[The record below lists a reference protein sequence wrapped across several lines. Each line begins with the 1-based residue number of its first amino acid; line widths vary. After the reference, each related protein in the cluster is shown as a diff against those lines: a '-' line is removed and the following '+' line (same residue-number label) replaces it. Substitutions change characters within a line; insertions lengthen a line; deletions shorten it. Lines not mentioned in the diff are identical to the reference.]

1 MNCERARIISPSIR
15 WRDRLTST
23 LLVALIAALVLVV
36 PIPAVAQRT
45 TGTLRGQ
52 VLDPA
57 GAVVA
62 NAQVTAT
69 NTQTGVST
77 KITTTTAGTYDFP
90 SLLPGRYTVTVE
102 AQGFKKY
109 VKSDVPVLADQDNA
123 ADAKLDLGVATETIE
138 VRAGAVAVE
147 TASSALNNEYDSND
161 VLNLPGASGT
171 LNGSPLNLAVL
182 APNVIAQPGGVTGI
196 GGSVGGTRPRDNNF
210 VVDGVDDNNLN
221 VTGPNS
227 TVIPDAVGEF
237 VLVTNQFNAEYGH
250 SAGGQFILV
259 TKTGTNNWHGSGE
272 WYAQNKDFNSLDNL
286 TKSAVLSGSL
296 PGKPD
301 YDNNRFG
308 GTLGGAIIKDK
319 FFVFGAYEY
328 TTLHGA
334 GSPTALLAPTAGGL
348 ATLQAM
354 AADAAVKNVLN
365 NFPIAPAADVAQ
377 AKWPVVNGTAIPTGN
392 LTIIS
397 PVFQREHDVQFNT
410 DYTVGHHQIGTRF
423 LFNQEKFIFP
433 VNSTQAVFNQ
443 NQLVRNRKIAVSDA
457 WTISNHVVND
467 LRLQYSY
474 FGEIFANPCTA
485 CPNDVTLADLGNNT
499 IGPSD
504 NQSQKQNS
512 YQVVDNVS
520 WSQGKHSF
528 KFGGQYTHFIYPQ
541 FFLPRSNGDYWYN
554 TTQQFIKDLVPDNAG
569 RTLRGAG
576 SGSFLG
582 TQSFFAGFIQDDFK
596 LNPRL
601 TLNLGVRYEFWTNPV
616 GGKDQALNAVSNVP
630 GVITFG
636 VPKTDKNNI
645 GPRIGLAWDPR
656 GNGKTAVRAGFG
668 IAYDVKFQ
676 NFASITLPPQRQSEM
691 DEGSACNAVA
701 TPPAWCTNGRTGFL
715 ANGGLPS
722 ILLPPTTQAAAR
734 GLTTSYIDDTV
745 MPKILTW
752 TLGVQHELY
761 RNATV
766 EVRYLGTRGLELPV
780 QFRRNF
786 HSYFDAGG
794 TPLPTFFKAS
804 DIPATFTAST
814 PTDIPFNTFSCPTNP
829 YANCT
834 TNVLLANNTYQQYG
848 FFGNV
853 TSDPPLGSSTYH
865 SGSVNF
871 KQRARYG
878 LTFNANYTYSHTLD
892 NSTNEFFTSLL
903 NPRRSQDTTRI
914 SNDWASSDLDVRHH
928 FALAAI
934 YDVPK
939 SRMDSRF
946 AKAVLNGY
954 ELSAVYL
961 AQTGQPVT
969 IQSGLDSNGNGDS
982 AGDRATLNPFG
993 TALAGSDVLPVCAAT
1008 AGTTSGSTAGNTY
1021 LGSAGVIANSATL
1034 NGGGTNGCALNPQQ
1048 PIGFDSAIGYAPVN
1062 PKAKFIVT
1070 GPGAKSNLGRNTW
1083 TTPGFGVLNM
1093 GVGKKTYFGEGRYLE
1108 VRADVF
1114 NILNHPNFSLSNGNV
1129 FSNSGVTVATTT
1141 PGYALPFNQNFLNAP
1156 ALFSGGFRSI
1166 TLVAKFVF

>member
-1 MNCERARIISPSIR
+1 MNCERARGISR
-15 WRDRLTST
+15 YGCWRNRLTRA
-23 LLVALIAALVLVV
+23 LLVGLVATLVLVL
-36 PIPAVAQRT
+36 PSVAQRT

-62 NAQVTAT
+62 NAQVAAT
-69 NTQTGVST
+69 NIQTGVST
-77 KITTTTAGTYDFP
+77 KSVTTTAGTYDFP

-109 VKSDVPVLADQDNA
+109 VKGDVVVLADQENV
-123 ADAKLDLGVATETIE
+123 ADAKLDLGIATETIE
-138 VRAGAVAVE
+138 VSAGAVTVE
-147 TASSALNNEYDSND
+147 STSSSLNNDYDSKD
-161 VLNLPGASGT
+161 VLNLPNASGT
-171 LNGSPLNLAVL
+171 LNGSPINLAVL

-210 VVDGVDDNNLN
+210 VVDGVDDNNLG

-259 TKTGTNNWHGSGE
+259 TKTGTNNWHGSAE
-272 WYAQNKDFNSLDNL
+272 EYMQNRNLNSLDNL
-286 TKSAVLSGSL
+286 TKSAILSGST

-308 GTLGGAIIKDK
+308 GTLGGPIIKGK
-319 FFVFGAYEY
+319 FFAFGAYEY

-334 GSPTALLAPTAGGL
+334 GSSTSLLAPTASGL

-354 AADAAVKNVLN
+354 AADPAVKNVLT
-365 NFPIAPAADVAQ
+365 NFPVAPASS
-377 AKWPVVNGTAIPTGN
+377 KTITVNNTAIPIGN

-397 PVFQREHDVQFNT
+397 PVYQREHDIQFNT
-410 DYTVGHHQIGTRF
+410 DYTLGHHQIGTRF

-443 NQLVRNRKIAVSDA
+443 NQLVRNRKVAVNDA

-474 FGEIFANPCTA
+474 FAEVFANPCTA
-485 CPNDVTLADLGNNT
+485 CPNDVTIADLGSTT

-504 NQSQKQNS
+504 HQFQKQNS
-512 YQVVDNVS
+512 YQAVDNVS
-520 WSQGKHSF
+520 WSHGKHTF

-541 FFLPRSNGDYWYN
+541 FFLSRSNGDYWYN
-554 TTQQFIKDLVPDNAG
+554 TTQQFINDLVPDNVG

-582 TQSFFAGFIQDDFK
+582 TQSLFAGFAQDDFK
-596 LNPRL
+596 LTPRL
-601 TLNLGVRYEFWTNPV
+601 TLNLGVRYEYWTNPV
-616 GGKDQALNAVSNVP
+616 GSKEQALNAISNVP

-676 NFASITLPPQRQSEM
+676 NFASITLPPQVQSEM
-691 DEGSACNAVA
+691 NEVSACSAV
-701 TPPAWCTNGRTGFL
+701 TPAPVWCTNGKTAFL

-722 ILLPPTTQAAAR
+722 VLLPPTTQAAAR

-745 MPKILTW
+745 MPKIMTW

-761 RNATV
+761 KNATV

-786 HSYFDAGG
+786 ESYFDAGG
-794 TPLPTFFKAS
+794 TPLPMYFQAS
-804 DIPATFTAST
+804 AIPATFTANT
-814 PTDIPFNTFSCPTNP
+814 LTDTLFNSFNP
-829 YANCT
+829 NTYANFPCT
-834 TNVLLANNTYQQYG
+834 TGSGKCG
-848 FFGNV
+848 FTGNV

-865 SGSVNF
+865 AGSVNF

-878 LTFNANYTYSHTLD
+878 VTFNANYTYSHTLD

-903 NPRRSQDTTRI
+903 NPRRSQDTRNL
-914 SNDWASSDLDVRHH
+914 SQDWGSSDLDVRHH
-928 FALAAI
+928 FALSTI

-939 SRMDSRF
+939 TKMESRW

-954 ELSAVYL
+954 EVSAVFL

-969 IQSGLDSNGNGDS
+969 LQSGIDANGNGDS
-982 AGDRATLNPFG
+982 AGDRASLNPFG
-993 TALAGSDVLPVCAAT
+993 TTLAGSDVFPVCAAT
-1008 AGTTSGSTAGNTY
+1008 TGTTSGTPVGNTY
-1021 LGSAGVIANSATL
+1021 VGPVGIVANSAP
-1034 NGGGTNGCALNPQQ
+1034 TNGCALNASQ
-1048 PIGFDSAIGYAPVN
+1048 PLGFDPAIGYTPVN
-1062 PKAKFIVT
+1062 PKAKFVVT
-1070 GPGAKSNLGRNTW
+1070 GFGAKSNLGRNTW
-1083 TTPGFGVLNM
+1083 TTPGFGTLNM

-1114 NILNHPNFSLSNGNV
+1114 NILNHPSFSLSNGNV
-1129 FSNSGVTVATTT
+1129 FSNSGINVATTT
-1141 PGYALPFNQNFLNAP
+1141 PGYALPFDPNFLNAP
-1156 ALFSGGFRSI
+1156 GLFSGGFRSI
-1166 TLVAKFVF
+1166 TLAGKFVF

>member
-1 MNCERARIISPSIR
+1 MRFDLRNSRIGKRRCGFRLSSARG
-15 WRDRLTST
+15 
-23 LLVALIAALVLVV
+23 LIYSALVLGLAL
-36 PIPAVAQRT
+36 IFSMPATAQRT

-57 GAVVA
+57 GAAVG

-90 SLLPGRYTVTVE
+90 SLLPGKYTVTVE
-102 AQGFKKY
+102 VQGFKKY
-109 VKSDVPVLADQDNA
+109 VKSDVQVLADQDNV
-123 ADAKLDLGVATETIE
+123 ADAKLDLGVATDTIE
-138 VRAGAVAVE
+138 VSAGAVAVE

-161 VLNLPGASGT
+161 VLNLPNASGT
-171 LNGSPLNLAVL
+171 LNGSPINLAVL

-272 WYAQNKDFNSLDNL
+272 EYAQNKNFNSLDNL
-286 TKSAVLSGSL
+286 TKSAILSGSL

-308 GTLGGAIIKDK
+308 GTLGGPIIKDK
-319 FFVFGAYEY
+319 FFAFGAYEY

-334 GSPTALLAPTAGGL
+334 GSPTVLEAPTASGL
-348 ATLQAM
+348 ASLQGM
-354 AADAAVKNVLN
+354 AADSAVKNVLT
-365 NFPIAPAADVAQ
+365 NFPVAPNNN
-377 AKWPVVNGTAIPTGN
+377 KGGN

-443 NQLVRNRKIAVSDA
+443 NQLVRNRKIALTDA
-457 WTISNHVVND
+457 WTINSHWVND
-467 LRLQYSY
+467 LRVQYSY
-474 FGEIFANPCTA
+474 FGEIFANPCSA
-485 CPNDVTLADLGNNT
+485 CPNDVTIADLGSTT

-512 YQVVDNVS
+512 YQAVDNIS
-520 WSQGKHSF
+520 WSQGKHTF

-554 TTQQFIKDLVPDNAG
+554 TTQQFINDLVPDNVG

-582 TQSFFAGFIQDDFK
+582 TQSFFAGFAQDDFK
-596 LNPRL
+596 LSPRL
-601 TLNLGVRYEFWTNPV
+601 TLNLGVRYEYWTNPV
-616 GGKDQALNAVSNVP
+616 GGNAQALNAISNVP

-676 NFASITLPPQRQSEM
+676 NFASITLPPQVQSEM
-691 DEGSACNAVA
+691 DEGSACKAV
-701 TPPAWCTNGRTGFL
+701 TPPPVWCTNGKKAFL

-734 GLTTSYIDDTV
+734 GLTTSFIDDTV

-761 RNATV
+761 KNATV

-786 HSYFDAGG
+786 QSYFDAGG
-794 TPLPTFFKAS
+794 KPLPTFFKAS
-804 DIPATFTAST
+804 DIPTTFTAST

-834 TNVLLANNTYQQYG
+834 TNVLLANNTYQQFG

-853 TSDPPLGSSTYH
+853 TADPPLGSSTYH
-865 SGSVNF
+865 AGSVNF

-903 NPRRSQDTTRI
+903 NPRRSQDTRNI
-914 SNDWASSDLDVRHH
+914 SQDWASSDLDVRHH

-934 YDVPK
+934 YEVPK

-982 AGDRATLNPFG
+982 AGDRASLNPFG
-993 TALAGSDVLPVCAAT
+993 TTLTGSDVFPVCAAT
-1008 AGTTSGSTAGNTY
+1008 TGTTSGAAVGNTY
-1021 LGSAGVIANSATL
+1021 VGPVGVVANSAVL

-1048 PIGFDSAIGYAPVN
+1048 PIGFDPAIGYTPVHSN
-1062 PKAKFIVT
+1062 AKFIVT
-1070 GPGAKSNLGRNTW
+1070 GPGAKSNLGRNSL

-1093 GVGKKTYFGEGRYLE
+1093 GVGKKTHFGETRYLE

-1114 NILNHPNFSLSNGNV
+1114 NILNHPNFALSNGNV

-1141 PGYALPFNQNFLNAP
+1141 PGYALPFDNNFLNAP